1 MKKALRIAL
10 FAFMSAAVF
19 PVDAERWDVRD
30 YVTLPDPTTQ
40 SGNTCWAHA
49 SAHAVM
55 ANWAYLSSLAD
66 GSYDEYAPD
75 SVLSAEHMVAHRAY
89 NNAVENGG
97 SVDYAIAYYASG
109 QGPKVVNA
117 QDDTV
122 DAKYFVGSVNKIPY
136 SNAASALSVS
146 IALVKAALK
155 SYGAVSVVLNT
166 AELQSPYYDAVNHS
180 AYMSVDKAASLSLAP
195 NHAGVIVGYDDDFN
209 DFGNLVEKPS
219 SPGAWIVEDSYGT
232 SRHVSGY
239 YYLSYNSGTLAEP
252 VAYINR
258 IERAVADTIMTKDR
272 LGACGQASLGNDT
285 VTLFSYYGNPNGV
298 DVKAMGVYTTQ
309 LNTKIEAAVVKGGS
323 PATTAWLSLS
333 EKDTVLALPG
343 YHVVSMPSVSV
354 QAGDS
359 IGLMVQYET
368 VNKSNLVLALEAT
381 NSSGTAVVSNAG
393 DQYMYYNKS
402 WYTGKTAF
410 PTANFIMKL
419 YCKNDENVS
428 AVVENEACGAG
439 LQAWSVADGIMVLT
453 DEKAAVSVYDANG
466 RLVAVADVD
475 GEALVKVPARGV
487 YVVASGG
494 GSVKVIK

>member
-109 QGPKVVNA
+109 QGPRVVNA

-122 DAKYFVGSVNKIPY
+122 DAKYFVGSVNKLPY

-209 DFGNLVEKPS
+209 DFGNLAEKPS

-239 YYLSYNSGTLAEP
+239 YYLSYNSGTLNAP
-252 VAYINR
+252 YAYVNR
-258 IERAVADTIMTKDR
+258 IDRSVVDTIMTKDR
-272 LGACGQASLGNDT
+272 LGASGVLSFDNDS
-285 VTLFSYYGNPNGV
+285 VVIFSFFGNPKGV
-298 DVKAMGVYTTQ
+298 TVKALGVYTAQ
-309 LNTKIEAAVVKGGS
+309 SGVKMELGLYKGGS
-323 PATTAWLSLS
+323 MTTVSKKSSARV
-333 EKDTVLALPG
+333 DTVFANLG
-343 YHVVSMPSVSV
+343 YHVVRIPDAYIP
-354 QAGDS
+354 AGDS
-359 IGLMVQYET
+359 IALGALY
-368 VNKSNLVLALEAT
+368 VNPTGGKIALPLESS
-381 NSSGTAVVSNAG
+381 NSSGTAVVTHVG
-393 DQYMYYNKS
+393 DQYMIYNKKGYKRINATS
-402 WYTGKTAF
+402 
-410 PTANFIMKL
+410 NFIMKL

-428 AVVENEACGAG
+428 AVVENEAGGAG
-439 LQAWSVADGIMVLT
+439 LQAWSVADGIMVRT

-494 GSVKVIK
+494 SSVKVIK

>member
-75 SVLSAEHMVAHRAY
+75 SALSAEHMVAHRAY

-109 QGPKVVNA
+109 QGPRVVNA

-122 DAKYFVGSVNKIPY
+122 DAKYFVGSVNKLPY

-209 DFGNLVEKPS
+209 DFGNLAEKPS

-239 YYLSYNSGTLAEP
+239 YYLSYNSGTLNAP
-252 VAYINR
+252 YAYVNR
-258 IERAVADTIMTKDR
+258 IDRSVVDTIMTKDR
-272 LGACGQASLGNDT
+272 LGASGVLSFDNDS
-285 VTLFSYYGNPNGV
+285 VVIFSFFGNPKGV
-298 DVKAMGVYTTQ
+298 TVKALGVYTAQ
-309 LNTKIEAAVVKGGS
+309 SGVKMELGLYKGGS
-323 PATTAWLSLS
+323 MTTVSKKSSARV
-333 EKDTVLALPG
+333 DTVFANLG
-343 YHVVSMPSVSV
+343 YHVVRIPDAYIP
-354 QAGDS
+354 AGDS
-359 IGLMVQYET
+359 IALGALY
-368 VNKSNLVLALEAT
+368 VNPTGGKIALPLESS
-381 NSSGTAVVSNAG
+381 NSSGTAVVTHVG
-393 DQYMYYNKS
+393 DQYMIYNKKGYKRINATS
-402 WYTGKTAF
+402 
-410 PTANFIMKL
+410 NFIMKL

-428 AVVENEACGAG
+428 AVVENEAGGAG
-439 LQAWSVADGIMVLT
+439 LQAWSVADGIMVRT

-494 GSVKVIK
+494 SSVKVIK

>member
-66 GSYDEYAPD
+66 RSYDEYAPD

-122 DAKYFVGSVNKIPY
+122 DAKYFVGSVNKLPY

-209 DFGNLVEKPS
+209 DFGNLAEKPS

-239 YYLSYNSGTLAEP
+239 YYLSYNSGTLNAP
-252 VAYINR
+252 YAYVNR
-258 IERAVADTIMTKDR
+258 IDRSVVDTIMTKDR
-272 LGACGQASLGNDT
+272 LGASGVLSFDNDS
-285 VTLFSYYGNPNGV
+285 VVIFSFFGNPKGV
-298 DVKAMGVYTTQ
+298 TVKALGVYTAQ
-309 LNTKIEAAVVKGGS
+309 SGVKMELGLYKGGS
-323 PATTAWLSLS
+323 MTTVSKKSSARV
-333 EKDTVLALPG
+333 DTVFANLG
-343 YHVVSMPSVSV
+343 YHVVRIPDAYIP
-354 QAGDS
+354 AGDS
-359 IGLMVQYET
+359 IALGALY
-368 VNKSNLVLALEAT
+368 VNPTGGKIALPLESS
-381 NSSGTAVVSNAG
+381 NSSGTAVVTHVG
-393 DQYMYYNKS
+393 DQYMIYNKKGYKRINATS
-402 WYTGKTAF
+402 
-410 PTANFIMKL
+410 NFIMKL

-428 AVVENEACGAG
+428 AVVENEAGGAG
-439 LQAWSVADGIMVLT
+439 LQAWSVADGIMVRT

>member
-136 SNAASALSVS
+136 SNTSASNLLVSKALMKE
-146 IALVKAALK
+146 ALRK
-155 SYGAVSVVLNT
+155 YGALSVVLNT

-180 AYMSVDKAASLSLAP
+180 AYMSVDKATSLSLTP

-209 DFGNLVEKPS
+209 DFGNLAEKPS

-232 SRHVSGY
+232 SRHVNGY
-239 YYLSYNSGTLAEP
+239 YYLSYNSGTLNAP
-252 VAYINR
+252 YAYVNR
-258 IERAVADTIMTKDR
+258 IDRSVADTIMTKDR
-272 LGACGQASLGNDT
+272 LGASGVVSFDNDS
-285 VTLFSYYGNPNGV
+285 VVIFSFFGNPKGV
-298 DVKAMGVYTTQ
+298 TVKALGVYTAQTGMR
-309 LNTKIEAAVVKGGS
+309 VVFDVFKGGS
-323 PATTAWLSLS
+323 MTTTSRIASCHV
-333 EKDTVLALPG
+333 DTVFANWG
-343 YHVVSMPSVSV
+343 FHVVRIPDAYIP
-354 QAGDS
+354 AGDS
-359 IGLMVQYET
+359 VAFGALY
-368 VNKSNLVLALEAT
+368 VNPTGGKIALPLESS
-381 NSSGTAVVSNAG
+381 NSSGTAVVTHVG
-393 DQYMYYNKS
+393 DQYMIYNKKGYKRINATS
-402 WYTGKTAF
+402 
-410 PTANFIMKL
+410 NFIMKL
-419 YCKNDENVS
+419 YCKNNEDVS
-428 AVVENEACGAG
+428 AVVENEAGGAG
-439 LQAWSVADGIMVLT
+439 LQAWSVADGIMVRT
-453 DEKAAVSVYDANG
+453 DEKAAVSVYDVNG

-475 GEALVKVPARGV
+475 GEGLVKVPARGV